1 MSVSYLRVHN
11 RGQRQS
17 CAEKFRA
24 WKHCC
29 RRRSREGGVTVRSI
43 GTEHGSLRPITR
55 AFIGAWPALTRYAAA
70 VAIVGV
76 SIAASLW
83 LRPQSYTTPFLFF
96 FPTVIIAA
104 WIGGLR
110 AGLLCTAIA
119 TLFVNH
125 YLLSPYGHLSLD
137 FASVLRTLFFAIGLG
152 FICYGAD
159 NIRRRRD
166 SVIDTQAELLEMS
179 FDPVIMRDS
188 ESRITYW
195 NNGAERLYGW
205 GQSEAVG
212 KVSHELLRTVFPRPL
227 GEILDLLQRTGR
239 WEGELVHTRKDGTEV
254 IVASRWTEK
263 AHSAKGTAV
272 LEVNYDLTELK
283 KTKSSL
289 QSMEERAEMAADA
302 AGLGYWDWDLI
313 KNERVW
319 SLKCKQLFG
328 LAPDSSVEYPIFL
341 NAVHPEDRA
350 RTDAAVKAA
359 LERNEVYD
367 VEFRVVWPD
376 GSSHWIASWG
386 RVFFDPAGTPARLS
400 GVAQDVTARRQV
412 EEALRLSEKIAAV
425 GRMAGVLAHEINNPL
440 DAVKNLV
447 YLFGQTPGMDDAT
460 RDYVRLM
467 DGEVARI
474 QNIVA
479 NTLSF
484 YRDSSAP
491 VPVKLNEVLDS
502 VLHLYAR
509 KIERKHVTVETRIEC
524 TVPVYGYPGELRQ
537 VFSNLVANAVDA
549 IGTNGRLKL
558 HVYASTNWTNHRVR
572 GLRVVVAD
580 DGHGIAPDARAKLFE
595 PFFTTKGEQ
604 GTGLGLWLAQGIVRK
619 HQGFMRLH
627 SSTRVGRT
635 GTCFSVFFPTEQALD
650 EDAAALAAHATG
662 TR

>member
-1 MSVSYLRVHN
+1 
-11 RGQRQS
+11 
-17 CAEKFRA
+17 
-24 WKHCC
+24 
-29 RRRSREGGVTVRSI
+29 VRSI
-43 GTEHGSLRPITR
+43 GTEHGSLPPITR
-55 AFIGAWPALTRYAAA
+55 AIIGTWPALMRYAAA

-76 SIAASLW
+76 SIAVSLW

-96 FPTVIIAA
+96 FPTVIVAA

-125 YLLSPYGHLSLD
+125 YLLPPYGRLSLD
-137 FASVLRTLFFAIGLG
+137 FASVLRTLFFAVGLG

-188 ESRITYW
+188 EGRITYW

-227 GEILDLLQRTGR
+227 GEILDLLRRAGR

-263 AHSAKGTAV
+263 AHSGKRTAV

-283 KTKSSL
+283 KTQSSL
-289 QSMEERAEMAADA
+289 QSMEERAELAADA

-319 SLKCKQLFG
+319 SLKCRELFG
-328 LAPDSSVEYPIFL
+328 LPPESSVAYPIFL

-386 RVFFDPAGTPARLS
+386 RVFLDPAGTPARLS
-400 GVAQDVTARRQV
+400 GVAQDVTARKQA
-412 EEALRLSEKIAAV
+412 EEALRMSEKIAAV
-425 GRMAGVLAHEINNPL
+425 GRMAGALAHEINNPL

-447 YLFGQTPGMDDAT
+447 YLFGQTPALDDSA
-460 RDYVRLM
+460 REYVRLM
-467 DGEVARI
+467 KGEVARI

-491 VPVKLNEVLDS
+491 VSVNLSEVLES
-502 VLHLYAR
+502 VLHLYGQ
-509 KIERKHVTVETRIEC
+509 KIERKHIAVEMRIEC
-524 TVPVYGYPGELRQ
+524 VVPVCGYPGELRQ
-537 VFSNLVANAVDA
+537 VFSNLVANAIEA
-549 IGTNGRLKL
+549 MGPNGRLKL
-558 HVYASTNWTNHRVR
+558 HVYASRNWADGGAR
-572 GLRVVVAD
+572 GVRVVVAD
-580 DGHGIAPDARAKLFE
+580 DGHGIAPEVRAKLFE

-604 GTGLGLWLAQGIVRK
+604 GTGLGLWLTQGIVRK
-619 HQGFMRLH
+619 HRGFIRLH
-627 SSTRVGRT
+627 SSTRSGHT
-635 GTCFSVFFPTEQALD
+635 GTCFSVFFPDGQGQEENCAT
-650 EDAAALAAHATG
+650 LASYAT